1 MSKNRLGDLCAVY
14 NQDSNSEKIIFRA
27 DCIVEDGQEVQQQRA
42 RVLGRQGLRLT
53 SISKWAWEPD
63 KVLGRGAIK
72 AEVGFK
78 SS

>member
-14 NQDSNSEKIIFRA
+14 NQDNNSEKIIFRD

-42 RVLGRQGLRLT
+42 RVLGRQGPRLT